1 MSGKAPST
9 AERKGGEG
17 EESHNRLAADIDC
30 LVDLNQHADAGLR
43 ANMGLLARQQLGK
56 NRLAHGPALVQLDAA
71 KETQEATLQHAALR
85 FEVGIHDAHA
95 LDCQRHVG
103 DCA

>member
-1 MSGKAPST
+1 M

-17 EESHNRLAADIDC
+17 EGSHNRVAADIDC
-30 LVDLNQHADAGLR
+30 LVDLHQHADAGLR

-56 NRLAHGPALVQLDAA
+56 NRLSHGPALVQFDAT
-71 KETQEATLQHAALR
+71 KEAQEATLQHAALR
-85 FEVGIHDAHA
+85 FEVGIHDAYA

-103 DCA
+103 DYA